1 MGVKGWTGV
10 KKGLVLKWELG
21 VAELR
26 YIRIDRDETAK
37 IKPAG

>member
-10 KKGLVLKWELG
+10 EGFGVKGGTGIAELG
-21 VAELR
+21 

>member
-10 KKGLVLKWELG
+10 EWIGVKVGTG